1 MPVIGD
7 VWAANT
13 WDVDAWAAN
22 TWAGAIEGED
32 FTAKHTY
39 TVEGMIRYPAVKL
52 MTRTHTVNEMTRT
65 ETVT

>member
-22 TWAGAIEGED
+22 TWAAAVEGED
-32 FTAKHTY
+32 FTAQKTYAINAVTRVHT
-39 TVEGMIRYPAVKL
+39 VSEVL
-52 MTRTHTVNEMTRT
+52 HTHTVK
-65 ETVT
+65 